1 MTWEIVGGKRIYICC
16 RSRRSSICTRE
27 GDKVDV
33 VEAEVAE
40 LLLKYGEVVGG
51 SRKIQGPVEVGGLAV
66 QPSEKDTPAGSS
78 RLHVMAWACVHYY
91 ASKVRSRSVFFHRR
105 FAIMHVNHYSLS
117 YVHSLLRCRLIIL
130 IHYCQNFSRSN

>member
-1 MTWEIVGGKRIYICC
+1 MVNVYICC
-16 RSRRSSICTRE
+16 RSRRSSISTRE

-91 ASKVRSRSVFFHRR
+91 ASKVVYQPIEIRVLSSSFCDH
-105 FAIMHVNHYSLS
+105 ACESL
-117 YVHSLLRCRLIIL
+117 
-130 IHYCQNFSRSN
+130 